1 VDAGVP
7 TSVSAADAPRVVYS
21 WSFPGVGTMTGTGLR
36 RYVVTFQ
43 NAGSVVVTV
52 TARLGTTTVG
62 TATTTLTVK

>member
-36 RYVVTFQ
+36 RYIVTFQ

-52 TARLGTTTVG
+52 TAKLGTTTVG
-62 TATTTLTVK
+62 TATRTLTVK